1 MAVGRRW
8 LITTF
13 VPVAPAAASAP
24 IRARA
29 LLIQRLT
36 WAANRAPTRV
46 SVEAAVLH
54 SRTLVAVA
62 VLHSRT
68 LVAVAVPRNRTSAAV
83 AVLHSRTSAVAAVP
97 RNRAQVAAARKV
109 VADVR
114 PRAMAAMAID
124 PRVTADGWKLAGRI
138 SRRIGPPACGAA

>member
-1 MAVGRRW
+1 L

-24 IRARA
+24 TRPRA

-36 WAANRAPTRV
+36 WAANRVPTRF
-46 SVEAAVLH
+46 S
-54 SRTLVAVA
+54 VAVA
-62 VLHSRT
+62 VRRNRTSAAVAILHSRAS
-68 LVAVAVPRNRTSAAV
+68 VAVAVRRNRTSAAV

-97 RNRAQVAAARKV
+97 RNRTQVAAARKG

-114 PRAMAAMAID
+114 PRAMAAMAIG